1 MIAICRAE
9 ETENG
14 ASDKVARGEKV
25 SWCLLSLGRQHSF
38 FSISLIRPFS
48 SFLLFFFYSC
58 SDATKWI
65 SIRPSGSV
73 RSLQN
78 RFCVAFLSSIHFD
91 AQHFYFLSG
100 FSWCAQFVS
109 CFVGD
114 CVFGKKMNAHLSL
127 FLYVQLPFFCLF
139 SFFPDS
145 ASCGVWQD
153 KRPTAV
159 VFGFLPSQ
167 CGTYRARKKNT
178 TIEKVN
184 RTVQA
189 VLSSMFHFGWS
200 WVPKNHIAVSR

>member
-25 SWCLLSLGRQHSF
+25 SWCLLSLGRQHAF
-38 FSISLIRPFS
+38 FHPSLRPFS
-48 SFLLFFFYSC
+48 SFLLFFFHSC

-127 FLYVQLPFFCLF
+127 FLYVQLPFFLSIL
-139 SFFPDS
+139 SFF
-145 ASCGVWQD
+145 Q
-153 KRPTAV
+153 
-159 VFGFLPSQ
+159 
-167 CGTYRARKKNT
+167 
-178 TIEKVN
+178 I
-184 RTVQA
+184 VQA
-189 VLSSMFHFGWS
+189 AGCDKTRDQLL
-200 WVPKNHIAVSR
+200 